1 MPRFFDVASR
11 IVRPINSTWLLKKK
25 KKKRERGIGR
35 RLKYAATR
43 SVPDVRPSILFLK
56 LSVDHPENRF
66 NDEMF

>member
-11 IVRPINSTWLLKKK
+11 IVRLINSTWLLKKK
-25 KKKRERGIGR
+25 KKKRGIGR

>member
-25 KKKRERGIGR
+25 KEKKKTRH

-56 LSVDHPENRF
+56 LSVDHSENRF